1 MVRTQSSSQSGQI
14 ALIVLL
20 MMVVL
25 MTVGLSIARQATVSL
40 YDSQLEQDSTR
51 VLNAAEAG
59 IEQAL
64 STDLQPGE
72 FQLSQDAF
80 PNIAVDYQVNELNTL
95 DIRLFEGVS
104 AEVNVVGVTTGHS
117 LVIDWSREDNCST
130 QNPASL
136 LLSIYSSVAGVT
148 SVRYVPVASCN
159 RGEGLPVVGS
169 SNNDGYRRRY
179 TLPLVTNDIFV
190 RVKPLYNDTHIR
202 VTSTGPSWSL
212 PVQGYAIRSD
222 AAKDSGETRSIEI
235 KRSLPTQPSV
245 FDYAL
250 YSSGAITK

>member
-1 MVRTQSSSQSGQI
+1 MVNGGTSAQSGQI

-25 MTVGLSIARQATVSL
+25 MTVGLSVARQATVSL
-40 YDSQLEQDSTR
+40 FDSQLEQDSTK

-64 STDLQPGE
+64 STDLQEGQ
-72 FQLSQDAF
+72 FQLNQEAF
-80 PNIAVDYQVNELNTL
+80 QNIDIQYQVQQLNTL
-95 DIRLFEGVS
+95 DVRLFEGVS

-117 LVIDWSREDNCST
+117 LVIDWSRVDNCST
-130 QNPASL
+130 QDPASL
-136 LLSIYSSVAGVT
+136 LLSIYSIT
-148 SVRYVPVASCN
+148 SGTTNVRYVPVASCD
-159 RGEGLPVVGS
+159 RGEGLSVVGS

-179 TLPLVTNDIFV
+179 TLPLQTDDTFV
-190 RVKPLYNDTHIR
+190 RIKPLYNDTHLR

-212 PVQGYAIRSD
+212 PVQGFAIRSD
-222 AAKDSGETRSIEI
+222 AVKDSGETRSIKI
-235 KRSLPTQPSV
+235 NRTLPTQPSV

-250 YSSGAITK
+250 YSAGALTK